1 MANHMTS
8 KELEV
13 FWENLLSREAE
24 RVKEAF
30 SLLTKIEQE
39 SVLAHLRRMSD
50 EPGWHAEQRLS
61 ARFALEVVNDI

>member
-8 KELEV
+8 KELENL
-13 FWENLLSREAE
+13 WDNLLSREAR

-30 SLLTKIEQE
+30 ATLTEIEQE

-61 ARFALEVVNDI
+61 ARFALEAAKDK